1 MTSYMTQLLIPFKFR
16 KLLFTLT
23 ENKTCRRSDYYITL
37 KLVLCLM
44 KDLKYF
50 YKRSFIVL
58 R

>member
-1 MTSYMTQLLIPFKFR
+1 MTSYMTQLLIPFKIQKITFYM
-16 KLLFTLT
+16 T